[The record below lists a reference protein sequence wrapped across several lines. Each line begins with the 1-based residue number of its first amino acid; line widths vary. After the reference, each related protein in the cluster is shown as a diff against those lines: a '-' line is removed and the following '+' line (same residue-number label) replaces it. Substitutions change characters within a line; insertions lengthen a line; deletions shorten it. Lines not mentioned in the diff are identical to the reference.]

1 MGMAVVK
8 VWKCD
13 SCGKLMEKKS
23 EVYVLDL
30 KSLPFKVMGDP
41 EARDEVNIVELHFC
55 KKCAMDILNSLKRIE
70 DMLRG
75 KVGRVSS

>member
-1 MGMAVVK
+1 
-8 VWKCD
+8 
-13 SCGKLMEKKS
+13 
-23 EVYVLDL
+23 
-30 KSLPFKVMGDP
+30 LPFKVMGDP

>member
-1 MGMAVVK
+1 
-8 VWKCD
+8 
-13 SCGKLMEKKS
+13 MEKKS

-41 EARDEVNIVELHFC
+41 EARDEVNVVELHFC